1 MLNRNA
7 DEFDSFI
14 INEYGSYTV
23 SYNAIDSFGNPTRRT
38 YVSFVYDDV
47 KPSLTV
53 GELKSDKYHVGDI
66 VKIPTYT
73 ANDNLG
79 HVIVDVILIMPSN
92 EMRILTHDDN
102 GNITYA
108 LIDTTLYNSSFI
120 VDKESF
126 RLEMKGRYT
135 LRYVAYDEG
144 YNVTTVERVFNAY

>member
-1 MLNRNA
+1 MEN
-7 DEFDSFI
+7 
-14 INEYGSYTV
+14 G
-23 SYNAIDSFGNPTRRT
+23 IDLTQLQKTFGT
-38 YVSFVYDDV
+38 
-47 KPSLTV
+47 
-53 GELKSDKYHVGDI
+53 
-66 VKIPTYT
+66 
-73 ANDNLG
+73 
-79 HVIVDVILIMPSN
+79 VDVINRARIGMVCEELVYEGCKEDNPDKILAGVAMFTAAEMIMPSN